1 MSTWRLGGL
10 YFFTA
15 RCAKGKNA
23 RDAGIFAEYSP
34 YLFSMKT
41 WPALLVTLLLP
52 MCVAAQS
59 ADDSLRSRQCSA
71 LRELLYQAGQRYS
84 GIQDVRL
91 RGSEG
96 FRPNGTWR
104 FSNEHYSTTLP
115 WVGARQTRLEHSTD
129 QRDSTSSD
137 SWQYMAWF
145 AETADA
151 VAANTTFVQI
161 VRQIN
166 GCVLPLNDTMTITLA
181 PVPAEQLPALRPDD
195 DWLAAYLAD
204 CGTAGEAK
212 LALMVGLER
221 TRRGYRPT
229 LILEWLL
236 ERRR

>member
-1 MSTWRLGGL
+1 
-10 YFFTA
+10 
-15 RCAKGKNA
+15 
-23 RDAGIFAEYSP
+23 
-34 YLFSMKT
+34 MKS
-41 WPALLVTLLLP
+41 WPALLVLLLP
-52 MCVAAQS
+52 MYAVAQS

-71 LRELLYQAGQRYS
+71 LRELLYQAQHRFGA
-84 GIQDVRL
+84 IIDTRL

-115 WVGARQTRLEHSTD
+115 WAGARQTRLEHSTD

-137 SWQYMAWF
+137 SWQYIAWF
-145 AETADA
+145 AETADG
-151 VAANTTFVQI
+151 VAANTSFAQI

-166 GCVLPLNDTMTITLA
+166 GCVLPLNDTLTVELA
-181 PVPAEQLPALRPDD
+181 AVPAEKLPVLRPED

-221 TRRGYRPT
+221 TRRGYRPM